1 MLREAAMSMLDE
13 LNNPAVW
20 EEFLQYKLQRK
31 HLSQRKQEEWE
42 CFVQEERYR
51 AVTEQLAQPDYV
63 FNPPEKISV
72 NKSGTGKKRI
82 VYAYGEVE
90 SMALKVMSYLLY
102 RYEGKISPRCYSF
115 RRNSSAKEAIAQILR
130 IKNPERKFCLKV
142 DISNYFNSIP
152 VDRLTEVLREVIDD
166 DQRLAEFLE
175 RLLTDGRAV
184 ENGEII
190 HEERGAMAGIPI
202 APFLAN
208 IYLLS
213 MDNDFEKRKIDY
225 FRYSDDILIFADSRE
240 ELSEYENLLLK
251 HITDK
256 GLKINPE
263 KVSVSG
269 PGEEWQFLGFCYKN
283 GVMDLSEVTVNKMKA
298 KIRRKAHALYR
309 RRVRRGQDFTY
320 AAKALVKTFN
330 KKYFDEAE
338 ENRFTWSRW
347 FFPVITTDKGLRELD
362 EYLVKYV
369 RYLYKGR
376 HYKGNY
382 RVTYEEIKQF
392 GFRSLVHEYY
402 KWKEDSFSKGLN

>member
-1 MLREAAMSMLDE
+1 MSMLCE
-13 LNNPAVW
+13 LNDAAVW
-20 EEFLQYKLQRK
+20 EEFLQYKLQRR
-31 HLSQRKQEEWE
+31 HLSERQQKEWADFVREEKYR
-42 CFVQEERYR
+42 VITERL
-51 AVTEQLAQPDYV
+51 TEQDFV
-63 FNPPEKISV
+63 FGPPEKISV

-82 VYAYGEVE
+82 VYSYGESE
-90 SMALKVMSYLLY
+90 SMVLKAMSYLLY
-102 RYEGKISPRCYSF
+102 RYEEKISPRCYSF
-115 RRNSSAKEAIAQILR
+115 RRNSSAKEAVTQILR
-130 IKNPERKFCLKV
+130 IKNINQKYCLKV

-152 VDRLTEVLREVIDD
+152 VDSLIEVLRQIIDND
-166 DQRLAEFLE
+166 ERLLQFLE
-175 RLLTDGRAV
+175 RLLSDGRTV

-190 HEERGAMAGIPI
+190 REERGAMAGIPI
-202 APFLAN
+202 APFFAN

-213 MDNDFEKRKIDY
+213 MDNDFEKRGIDF

-240 ELSEYENLLLK
+240 ELSAYENLLLK

-263 KVSVSG
+263 KVSVSE
-269 PGEEWQFLGFCYKN
+269 PGEEWQFLGFSYDE
-283 GVMDLSEVTVNKMKA
+283 GLIDLSRVTVNKMKA

-309 RRVRRGQDFTY
+309 RRVRRGQDFAY
-320 AAKALVKTFN
+320 AAKALIKTFN

-362 EYLVKYV
+362 EYLICYV

-382 RVTYEEIKQF
+382 RVTYEEIKQL

-402 KWKEDSFSKGLN
+402 KWKEDSFSKDLN

>member
-1 MLREAAMSMLDE
+1 MLREATMSMLDE
-13 LNNPAVW
+13 LNIPAVW

-31 HLSQRKQEEWE
+31 HLSQTVQEEWE
-42 CFVQEERYR
+42 CFVREEKYR
-51 AVTEQLAQPDYV
+51 VITEQLARPDYV
-63 FNPPEKISV
+63 FEPPEKISV

-82 VYAYGEVE
+82 VYSYGEVE
-90 SMALKVMSYLLY
+90 SMVLKVMSYLLY

-115 RRNSSAKEAIAQILR
+115 RRNSSAKDAIAQILR
-130 IKNPERKFCLKV
+130 IKNPDRKYCLKV

-152 VDRLTEVLREVIDD
+152 VERLIEVLSGVIDD
-166 DQRLAEFLE
+166 DRRLVEFLE
-175 RLLTDGRAV
+175 RLLVDGRAV

-190 HEERGAMAGIPI
+190 REERGAMAGIPI
-202 APFLAN
+202 APFFAN

-213 MDNDFEKRKIDY
+213 MDNDFEKRGVDY

-240 ELSEYENLLLK
+240 ELSEYEKLLFL
-251 HITDK
+251 HIEDN
-256 GLKINPE
+256 GLKMNPE
-263 KVSVSG
+263 KVSVSI
-269 PGEEWQFLGFCYKN
+269 PGEGWQFLGFSYEEGK
-283 GVMDLSEVTVNKMKA
+283 VDLSRVTVNKMKA

-330 KKYFDEAE
+330 KKYFDVAE

-347 FFPVITTDKGLRELD
+347 FFPVITTDKSLRELD

-402 KWKEDSFSKGLN
+402 KWKEDSFSKGLK